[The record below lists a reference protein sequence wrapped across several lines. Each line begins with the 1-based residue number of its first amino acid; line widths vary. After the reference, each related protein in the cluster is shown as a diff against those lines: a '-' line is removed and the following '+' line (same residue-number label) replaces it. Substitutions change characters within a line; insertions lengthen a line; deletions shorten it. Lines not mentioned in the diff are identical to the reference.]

1 MTTFIA
7 TRRSES
13 IVCIRFSGQTL
24 YNPLLFLQN
33 FVLGWAGRDGRDL
46 HKHHHTVPTL
56 LLFLQ
61 TIADAQK
68 CRFLIVDHFH
78 QSLKTSRFEA
88 PKAQSLT
95 YFSQFTPPMDFAC

>member
-1 MTTFIA
+1 MIIF
-7 TRRSES
+7 
-13 IVCIRFSGQTL
+13 
-24 YNPLLFLQN
+24 LFLQN

-78 QSLKTSRFEA
+78 QSLKMSRFEA